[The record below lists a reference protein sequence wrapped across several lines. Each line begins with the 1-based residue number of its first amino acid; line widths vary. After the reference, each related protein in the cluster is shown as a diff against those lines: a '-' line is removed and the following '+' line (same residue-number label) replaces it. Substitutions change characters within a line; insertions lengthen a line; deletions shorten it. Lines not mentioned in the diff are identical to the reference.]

1 MGLDMYMKCYTRHN
15 PKAIKLL
22 NEHYMREDMRIY
34 FNVENLDE
42 TELKLRIVTILDP
55 NIENNHDPLTDIYH
69 SDYIEKLFYKSARCE
84 ESLKQLDEDYEKALN
99 FFNATPDISKEM
111 DKELTA
117 LKEKFPD
124 IETFEN
130 SNLLEQIEDFSYYWR
145 KANHIHA
152 YFVSN
157 VQGGVD
163 DQDKYEVTEEQLLHL
178 KSVLESAISTYESA
192 ELSEEEKNEELEEI
206 LPCQEGF
213 FFGDTSFDEYYHENN
228 KETLEYVNRVLEEMD
243 FEKNMLFYTC
253 WW

>member
-15 PKAIKLL
+15 PKAINLL
-22 NEHYMREDMRIY
+22 NEHYMREAMRIY
-34 FNVENLDE
+34 LDAENMDE

-55 NIENNHDPLTDIYH
+55 NIENNHAPLTDIYH

-84 ESLKQLDEDYEKALN
+84 DSLNQLDKDYKKALD
-99 FFNATPDISKEM
+99 FFNAVPDISEEM

-124 IETFEN
+124 VETFEN
-130 SNLLEQIEDFSYYWR
+130 SNLFEQIEDFSYYWR

-152 YFVSN
+152 FFVNN
-157 VQGGVD
+157 VQAGDD
-163 DQDKYEVTEEQLLHL
+163 DQGMYEVTEEHLLHL
-178 KSVLESAISTYESA
+178 KSLLESAISTYDSV

-213 FFGDTSFDEYYHENN
+213 FFGDTSYDEYYHEDN
-228 KETLEYVNRVLEEMD
+228 KGTLEYVNLVLDQMD

>member
-15 PKAIKLL
+15 PKAIILL

-34 FNVENLDE
+34 FDVENLND

-55 NIENNHDPLTDIYH
+55 NINNNHAPLTDIYH
-69 SDYIEKLFYKSARCE
+69 SDYIEKLFYKNALCE
-84 ESLKQLDEDYEKALN
+84 DSLNQLDEEYKKALD
-99 FFNATPDISKEM
+99 FFNAVPDISEEM

-124 IETFEN
+124 INALKN
-130 SNLLEQIEDFSYYWR
+130 SNLLKQIEDFSYYWR

-163 DQDKYEVTEEQLLHL
+163 DQDMYEVTEKQLLHL
-178 KSVLESAISTYESA
+178 KSVLESSISTYESD

-213 FFGDTSFDEYYHENN
+213 FFGDTSFDEYYHDEN